1 MGDLNVAKW
10 IDWLKALSEEW
21 GRAPE
26 VFAVVLA
33 TLVGSYVARRLVLRL
48 GRETG
53 RTRTVADDALVAAL
67 AQPIRLLIWVIGLAF
82 AAEVALHE
90 TDSALAGV
98 VDPAR
103 TIGVV
108 VSLAYFAVRFIG
120 EYQTRWVADRK
131 SRGKQVDETAA
142 DAIAKLLR
150 AATVITSVLVAM
162 QSLGFSISGLLA
174 FGGVGGLAVGLAAK
188 DLLANLFGGLTV
200 YLDRPFSVGDWIR
213 SPDKELEGVV
223 EQIGWRSTR
232 IRTFSKR
239 PLYVPNAVFTNIV
252 LENPSRMTHRRIY
265 ETIGVRYDDMG
276 KVGAILSDVKA
287 WLSGSEHIDQ
297 DQALM
302 VNLDEFGPSSANFFV
317 YCLTRT
323 TVWAE
328 YHEVKQAVLLEIS
341 RIIEGHGAE
350 IAFPTTT
357 VHVPEGLRWI
367 QAQEGA

>member
-1 MGDLNVAKW
+1 MEDFTASQWMDRLE
-10 IDWLKALSEEW
+10 ALSEQW

-33 TLVGSYVARRLVLRL
+33 TLVGSYLARRLILRL

-67 AQPIRLLIWVIGLAF
+67 AQPIRLLIWVIGIAF
-82 AAEVALHE
+82 AADVALHE
-90 TDSALAGV
+90 TGSALVGV

-103 TIGVV
+103 TVGVV
-108 VSLAYFAVRFIG
+108 FSLAYFAVRFIG
-120 EYQTRWVADRK
+120 EYQSRWVADRK
-131 SRGKQVDETAA
+131 GRGKQVDETAA

-150 AATVITSVLVAM
+150 AATAITAVLVAM

-223 EQIGWRSTR
+223 EHIGWRSTR

-239 PLYVPNAVFTNIV
+239 PLYVPNAIFTNIV
-252 LENPSRMTHRRIY
+252 VENPSRMTHRRIN

-276 KVGAILSDVKA
+276 RMAEILAAVKA
-287 WLSGSEHIDQ
+287 YLAASEHIDQ

-341 RIIEGHGAE
+341 RIIDSHGAE

>member
-1 MGDLNVAKW
+1 MEDFTAAGWMDRLG
-10 IDWLKALSEEW
+10 ALSEEW

-33 TLVGSYVARRLVLRL
+33 TLVGSYLARRLILRL

-67 AQPIRLLIWVIGLAF
+67 AQPIRLLIWVIGIAF
-82 AAEVALHE
+82 AADVALHE
-90 TDSALAGV
+90 TGSALVGV

-103 TIGVV
+103 TVGVV

-120 EYQTRWVADRK
+120 EYQSRWVADRK
-131 SRGKQVDETAA
+131 GRGKQVDETAA

-150 AATVITSVLVAM
+150 AATAITAVLVAM

-223 EQIGWRSTR
+223 EHIGWRSTR

-239 PLYVPNAVFTNIV
+239 PLYVPNAIFTNIV
-252 LENPSRMTHRRIY
+252 VENPSRMTHRRIN

-276 KVGAILSDVKA
+276 RMADILADVKA
-287 WLSGSEHIDQ
+287 YLAASERIDQ

-328 YHEVKQAVLLEIS
+328 YHDVKQAVLLEIS
-341 RIIEGHGAE
+341 RIIESHGAE